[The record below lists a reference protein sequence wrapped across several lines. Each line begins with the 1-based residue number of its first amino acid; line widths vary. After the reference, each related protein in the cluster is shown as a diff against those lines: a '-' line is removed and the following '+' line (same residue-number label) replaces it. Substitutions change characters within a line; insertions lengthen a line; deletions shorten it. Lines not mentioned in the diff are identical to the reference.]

1 MLQKIFAIYDS
12 KAESFTNPVYLNS
25 TGLAVRTFSDSVQD
39 PESQFAKHPAD
50 YTLFELGTYDDNSAE
65 FKLLPTP
72 KSLFIAIE
80 FITPILKEAKS

>member
-39 PESQFAKHPAD
+39 PESPFSKHPAD
-50 YTLFELGTYDDNSAE
+50 YTLFELGTYDDNTAE

-80 FITPILKEAKS
+80 FITPTLKEAKS

>member
-1 MLQKIFAIYDS
+1 MLQKLFAIYDS

-50 YTLFELGTYDDNSAE
+50 YTLFELGTYDDQTAE

-80 FITPILKEAKS
+80 FITPTLKEAK

>member
-1 MLQKIFAIYDS
+1 MLQKLFAIYDS
-12 KAESFTNPVYLNS
+12 KAESFTNPVYLSS

-50 YTLFELGTYDDNSAE
+50 YTLFELGTYDDQTAE
-65 FKLLPTP
+65 FNILSTP

-80 FITPILKEAKS
+80 FITPTLKEAK

>member
-1 MLQKIFAIYDS
+1 MLQKLFAIYDS

-50 YTLFELGTYDDNSAE
+50 YTLFELGTYEDTTAE

-80 FITPILKEAKS
+80 FINPTLKEAK

>member
-1 MLQKIFAIYDS
+1 MLQKLFSIYDS
-12 KAESFTNPVYLNS
+12 KAESFSNPVYLSS

-39 PESQFAKHPAD
+39 PDSQFAKHPAD
-50 YTLFELGTYDDNSAE
+50 YTLFELGTYDDQTAE

-80 FITPILKEAKS
+80 FITPTLKEAKS

>member
-1 MLQKIFAIYDS
+1 MLQKLFSIYDS
-12 KAESFTNPVYLNS
+12 KAESFSNPVYLNS

-50 YTLFELGTYDDNSAE
+50 YTLFELGTYDDNTAE

-80 FITPILKEAKS
+80 FITPTLKEAKS

>member
-50 YTLFELGTYDDNSAE
+50 YTLFELGTYDDNTAE

-80 FITPILKEAKS
+80 FITPTLKEAKS

>member
-1 MLQKIFAIYDS
+1 MLQKLFSIYDS
-12 KAESFTNPVYLNS
+12 KAESFSNPVYLNS

>member
-50 YTLFELGTYDDNSAE
+50 YTLFELGTYDDQTAE
-65 FKLLPTP
+65 FKLLSTP

-80 FITPILKEAKS
+80 FITPTLKEAKS

>member
-50 YTLFELGTYDDNSAE
+50 YTLFELGTYDDQTAE

-80 FITPILKEAKS
+80 FITPTLKEAKS

>member
-1 MLQKIFAIYDS
+1 MLQKLFSIYDS
-12 KAESFTNPVYLNS
+12 KAESFSNPVYLNS

-50 YTLFELGTYDDNSAE
+50 YTLFELGTYDDQTAE

-80 FITPILKEAKS
+80 FITPTLKEAKS

>member
-1 MLQKIFAIYDS
+1 MLQKLFAIYDS

-50 YTLFELGTYDDNSAE
+50 YTLFELGTYDDQTAE
-65 FKLLPTP
+65 FKLLSTP

-80 FITPILKEAKS
+80 FITPTLKEAKS